1 MTALMLLNLLLI
13 VAGPFVVTAPLF
25 AVAQYAGSPSRQVV
39 RRPRRRM
46 QLAPSQAVF
55 A

>member
-25 AVAQYAGSPSRQVV
+25 AVAQYAGSPSRQV